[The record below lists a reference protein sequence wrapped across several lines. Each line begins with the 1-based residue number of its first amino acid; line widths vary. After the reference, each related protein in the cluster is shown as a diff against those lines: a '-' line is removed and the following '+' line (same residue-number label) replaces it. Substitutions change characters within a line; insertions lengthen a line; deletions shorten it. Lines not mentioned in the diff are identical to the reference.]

1 MCARTI
7 PQMLSICFLFDTYI
21 RTYTMFRNVKQ
32 LGNSYGLVPNQ
43 HQSQL
48 LIAMAKLKDNH
59 EAHVFVEENGS
70 KLYRV

>member
-1 MCARTI
+1 
-7 PQMLSICFLFDTYI
+7 
-21 RTYTMFRNVKQ
+21 MFRNVKQ